1 MKQTTPLLE
10 IMNMV
15 CIPKNNIEKLELTL
29 YNSSGSGN
37 LYLRFGDNTQEG
49 EASFHQGER
58 NIVYPD
64 PFICSYP
71 IILQPEYVEINASS
85 TTIGRALEL
94 TVPSWINWGCS
105 LVSASVCQSPDY
117 AVLLEIKNSPT
128 TSKNG
133 VYRRRELRKHPER
146 ISNWPEIVAYCEEQT
161 VPIYD
166 CRFH

>member
-1 MKQTTPLLE
+1 MIPTTPLLE
-10 IMNMV
+10 IVNRV
-15 CIPKNNIEKLELTL
+15 CLPENRINRLELTL

-37 LYLRFGDNTQEG
+37 LYLRFEDNEREG

-71 IILQPEYVEINASS
+71 LILQPEYVEINASP

-94 TVPSWINWGCS
+94 TVSSWIKREYL
-105 LVSASVCQSPDY
+105 LVSASVQQSPDY